1 VSRTDLSEYIGREF
15 ETNKSG
21 KCFVVDCKN
30 VKSVIVMFY
39 DGYTTTTQMSNLKR
53 GSVRNPYHENNKL
66 YGVGI
71 TDIAGCINGKRDY
84 LYRVWESMIT
94 RCYSEKYQQQYPT
107 YREVSVC
114 ERWQTYSLFKE
125 DLEKMKCFDKLGVGY
140 HLDKDLIK
148 PYNRIYEPN
157 VYCLIPK
164 EINGILGDCYFERGD
179 LPLGVS
185 KKGSSYRVRISNFG
199 KQQLLGNYGTIR
211 EAQIA
216 YWNAK
221 FQIIRKT
228 AILYWNYL
236 PESVAMRFINF
247 GWEDAIAYYG
257 DDARL
262 WKDIER

>member
-1 VSRTDLSEYIGREF
+1 MSRTDLSEYIGREF

-148 PYNRIYEPN
+148 QGNKLYSPYFCAIVPEVMNLSVVKPRKLSNNLPTGVHFCKRERKY
-157 VYCLIPK
+157 VAQVHRG
-164 EINGILGDCYFERGD
+164 NGQEGLGYFETPELAHTAYIKAKRRYLSHLSTEYRGIVD
-179 LPLGVS
+179 DKVCDALLV
-185 KKGSSYRVRISNFG
+185 RV
-199 KQQLLGNYGTIR
+199 
-211 EAQIA
+211 
-216 YWNAK
+216 
-221 FQIIRKT
+221 
-228 AILYWNYL
+228 
-236 PESVAMRFINF
+236 V
-247 GWEDAIAYYG
+247 
-257 DDARL
+257 
-262 WKDIER
+262 